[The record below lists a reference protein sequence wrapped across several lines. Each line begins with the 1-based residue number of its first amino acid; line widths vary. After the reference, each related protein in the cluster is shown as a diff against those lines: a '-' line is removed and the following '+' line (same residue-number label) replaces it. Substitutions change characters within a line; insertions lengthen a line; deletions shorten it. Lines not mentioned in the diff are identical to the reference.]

1 MSTNLIIKDFS
12 MKLGVI
18 GGSGLY
24 SIDGLKITDKISSD
38 TPFGKPSDSYL
49 SGTIGDLEIVFL
61 PRHGEG
67 HTISP
72 SEINHRAN
80 IYGMKKL
87 GVTHILSFSAVGSL
101 QAHLPPKDI
110 VVVDQYFDRTKQSEK
125 HTFFRDGIAAH
136 IPFGEPI
143 CPEFRNLVFEQAK
156 LAIKAIYGSGEGKPK
171 AVNGGTYVNMEGPA
185 FSTKAES
192 KYYRSC
198 GFDLIGM
205 TSLAEAKLAREA
217 EICYTAIAMV
227 TDFDCWHS
235 EHDSVSVDMVVE
247 TMKSNIKT
255 AKEILSNTVK
265 VFKTLKRHCPCPH
278 ALNGA
283 IMTSKDK
290 ITPEIRA
297 RLDVIA
303 GKHLK

>member
-1 MSTNLIIKDFS
+1 

-24 SIDGLKITDKISSD
+24 SIEGLQIKEKIPLQ
-38 TPFGKPSDSYL
+38 TPFGKPSDAYL
-49 SGTIGDLEIVFL
+49 SGSIAGLEVVFL

-101 QAHLPPKDI
+101 QGHFPPKDI
-110 VVVDQYFDRTKQSEK
+110 VIIDQYFDRTKQSEN
-125 HTFFRDGIAAH
+125 HTFFRNGIAAH
-136 IPFGEPI
+136 IPFGDPI
-143 CPEFRNLVFEQAK
+143 CPEFKNLIFKEAQKAVA
-156 LAIKAIYGSGEGKPK
+156 AIYGTGEGKPK

-192 KYYRSC
+192 KYYKAC

-205 TSLAEAKLAREA
+205 TSLAEAKLSREA
-217 EICYTAIAMV
+217 EICYSAVAMV

-235 EHDSVSVDMVVE
+235 DHDSVTVDMVVE
-247 TMKSNIKT
+247 TMKSNIRT
-255 AKEILSNTVK
+255 AKEILSNAVK
-265 VFKTLKRHCPCPH
+265 VFKTLTRNCPCPH
-278 ALNGA
+278 ALKGA

-290 ITPEIRA
+290 ITPEIKS
-297 RLDVIA
+297 RLDIIA
-303 GKHLK
+303 GKYF